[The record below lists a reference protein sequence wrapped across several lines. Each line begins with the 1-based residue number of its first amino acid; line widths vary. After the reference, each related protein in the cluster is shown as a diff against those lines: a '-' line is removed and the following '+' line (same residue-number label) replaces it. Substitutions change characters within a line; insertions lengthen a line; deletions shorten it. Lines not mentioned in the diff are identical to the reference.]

1 MTLTNPFGIQR
12 YLHPRRSGMIVF
24 KGGGDPPPAQPAP
37 IVDGGLSDEQYQ
49 NLVDNQ
55 NEGIGLIG
63 RPSGSPVP
71 TPPPDGMFPNPVL
84 FNNLGGKFTNDLPT
98 VGPGFGDYE
107 DGALRPEYTVGPG
120 FGIAQPRPS
129 GATGL
134 YGEFENLGDNV
145 GAGFSGVNTGIA
157 GVNTGVNTGFADL
170 TTALDAFSANQ
181 DAGFNTVNTNMG
193 TNAAAI
199 NTGLTGLQTG
209 QDAGFTDVGNRFDT
223 VDQANVNM
231 QTAVDQGFQDQAQ
244 GFTDVNANMSAG
256 FDANA
261 AAVNTGFTDTTLAI
275 DQGFGDVSGQ
285 LTDTQSSVLQGQQ
298 GLGSQL
304 DTMSG
309 TADAYA
315 TQSLQNQEALQSG
328 QDGFVSSFDTY
339 VDRYSDDTRLA
350 QDTRTDMQTAN
361 ANANQALRN
370 DMAKTAYT
378 EEVKANELARNV
390 QALKIGQAKTAAAA
404 AVNNPNLDKNMR
416 QNFSNL
422 TNSFDANGE
431 LIPTSTDRSGNRI
444 VRSMDGQGN
453 ITLNSFNSLG
463 QPIGSQ
469 NLNLARSLD
478 VLSQV
483 SNNSQS
489 NAGGNASPF
498 MQTR

>member
-1 MTLTNPFGIQR
+1 MTLTNQFGIDR

-24 KGGGDPPPAQPAP
+24 KGGGGGIAP
-37 IVDGGLSDEQYQ
+37 VLETIVDGGLNDDQY
-49 NLVDNQ
+49 NSLSNR
-55 NEGIGLIG
+55 IG
-63 RPSGSPVP
+63 
-71 TPPPDGMFPNPVL
+71 DAGMFQ
-84 FNNLGGKFTNDLPT
+84 DLPT
-98 VGPGFGDYE
+98 DPNM
-107 DGALRPEYTVGPG
+107 
-120 FGIAQPRPS
+120 PRP
-129 GATGL
+129 AVMPVAPTGL
-134 YGEFENLGDNV
+134 YAEADAIGKNLNTGF
-145 GAGFSGVNTGIA
+145 AGVNTGLEGINTGIA

-170 TTALDAFSANQ
+170 TSALDAFSANQ
-181 DAGFNTVNTNMG
+181 NAGFSTVNTNMG